1 MKKIFFFLLS
11 AMISGTSF
19 SQFVARAEIKE
30 DIPGICDKKN
40 VYTLLAMLDGQK
52 EAVAAV
58 KDAAIE
64 KMLAD
69 SVVYLKDKADY
80 NDKGM
85 VSIIINC
92 KGDVVKCEIDNKTK
106 SPELDE
112 QVVKV
117 FKTVTFTKPG
127 KLNGKSVDSLRLWS
141 FEIKNGKITIN

>member
-1 MKKIFFFLLS
+1 MKNIFFFLLS

-40 VYTLLAMLDGQK
+40 VFTLLAMLEGQK

-64 KMLAD
+64 KMLSD

>member
-1 MKKIFFFLLS
+1 MKKMFFFLLS

-40 VYTLLAMLDGQK
+40 VFTLLAMLDGQK

-92 KGDVVKCEIDNKTK
+92 KGDVVKCETDNKTK

>member
-1 MKKIFFFLLS
+1 MKKILFFLLA

>member
-1 MKKIFFFLLS
+1 MKKIFFVLVCT
-11 AMISGTSF
+11 MISFSSF
-19 SQFVARAEIKE
+19 SQFVARAAIKE
-30 DIPGICDKKN
+30 DIPGICDRKN
-40 VYTLLAMLDGQK
+40 VFTLLEMLEGQK
-52 EAVAAV
+52 EAVCSV
-58 KDAAIE
+58 KDADIE

-69 SVVYLKDKADY
+69 SVLYLKDKAGY

-112 QVVKV
+112 QVVSV
-117 FKTVTFTKPG
+117 FKKLTFTKPG

-141 FEIKNGKITIN
+141 FEIKDGKIKIN

>member
-1 MKKIFFFLLS
+1 MKKIFFFLSS
-11 AMISGTSF
+11 AMIYGTSF

-69 SVVYLKDKADY
+69 SVVYLKDKTDY

>member
-1 MKKIFFFLLS
+1 MKKSIFILLGTI
-11 AMISGTSF
+11 ISLSSF

-30 DIPGICDKKN
+30 NIPGICDKKN
-40 VYTLLAMLDGQK
+40 VFTLLEMLEGQK
-52 EAVAAV
+52 EAVCAV
-58 KDAAIE
+58 KNADIE

-69 SVVYLKDKADY
+69 SVVYLKDKAEY

-92 KGDVVKCEIDNKTK
+92 KGAMVKCEIDNKTK

-117 FKTVTFTKPG
+117 FSTLTFTKPG
-127 KLNGKSVDSLRLWS
+127 KLSGKSVDSMLLWS